1 MGPRPASSY
10 RELVPPRA
18 LAPYVEC
25 LWLHRLGDGG
35 GPYHQ
40 PVFPDGRADV
50 VAVGD
55 EVRLAG
61 PATRSTTLRLA
72 PGTRTVGV
80 RFRSGAAP
88 ALVGASAVDLRDRD
102 VALDDVWGRAGAEL
116 AARVAEAPDWQARLR
131 VMVDGLTARLT
142 EAREPDPVGTGI
154 AALLAEGPGRPI
166 VGLADDVGLSERQ
179 LRRRVEEA
187 VGYPPRL
194 LARILRFQRFL
205 HAARAAGPGR
215 NLARLAAD
223 AGYADQAHLTRESRE
238 LGGLPPGALLD
249 WEAARLAG

>member
-1 MGPRPASSY
+1 M
-10 RELVPPRA
+10 VPPRA

-25 LWLHRLGDGG
+25 LWVHRLGEGDAK
-35 GPYHQ
+35 YDQ
-40 PVFPDGRADV
+40 PVFPDGRIDV

-61 PATRSTTLRLA
+61 PATRPTTLRLA
-72 PGTRTVGV
+72 LGTLTVGV
-80 RFRSGAAP
+80 RFRPGAAP

-102 VALDDVWGRAGAEL
+102 VALDDLWGRTGAEL
-116 AARVAEAPDWQARLR
+116 AQRAAATPGWQARLR
-131 VMVDGLTARLT
+131 VMAEGLTARLAG
-142 EAREPDPVGTGI
+142 ARPPDPVGTGI
-154 AALLAEGPGRPI
+154 AGLLVDQPGRP
-166 VGLADDVGLSERQ
+166 LADLAEDVGLSERQ

-194 LARILRFQRFL
+194 LSRILRFQRFL
-205 HAARAAGPGR
+205 YAARAAGPGR

-223 AGYADQAHLTRESRE
+223 TGYADQAHLTRESRE

>member
-1 MGPRPASSY
+1 VSSY
-10 RELVPPRA
+10 REMVPPRA

-25 LWLHRLGDGG
+25 LWVHRLGEGDAK
-35 GPYHQ
+35 YDQ
-40 PVFPDGRADV
+40 PVFPDGRIDV

-61 PATRSTTLRLA
+61 PATRPTTLRLA
-72 PGTRTVGV
+72 PGTLTVGV
-80 RFRSGAAP
+80 RFRPGAAP

-102 VALDDVWGRAGAEL
+102 VALDDLWGRTGAEL
-116 AARVAEAPDWQARLR
+116 AQRAAATPGWQARLR
-131 VMVDGLTARLT
+131 VMAEGLTARLAG
-142 EAREPDPVGTGI
+142 ARPPDPVGTGI
-154 AALLAEGPGRPI
+154 AGLLVDQPGRP
-166 VGLADDVGLSERQ
+166 LADLAEDVGLSERQ

-194 LARILRFQRFL
+194 LSRILRFQRFL
-205 HAARAAGPGR
+205 YAARAAGPGR

-223 AGYADQAHLTRESRE
+223 TGYADQAHLTRESRE